1 MLKKWILNHQ
11 HRQACLMLLKEKLTV
26 WRKTLAGENFGKLNS
41 SDKLEEK
48 SLGNGLV
55 LPIFK
60 KKSVMSCSSVAGCY
74 SYNDANSQL

>member
-1 MLKKWILNHQ
+1 
-11 HRQACLMLLKEKLTV
+11 MLLKEKLTV

-60 KKSVMSCSSVAGCY
+60 KKISYVMFERGRM
-74 SYNDANSQL
+74 L